1 MISQNY
7 ALVPLLALAAA
18 LANSPSNLQS
28 LRDAAPDAAGV
39 VYTQGG
45 AGGTSQLMVVDWSG
59 RTRVVSQGFHSASDP
74 AVSFDG
80 KRILFAGRRQSSD
93 RWQIFELNLDG
104 GEARQITR
112 EAQDCRQP
120 IYQSRV
126 FSLAVEEPWYQVAF
140 VSGGS
145 LYSAKLDGSMVQ
157 RLTYAGGDNQDPMVA
172 PDGRMIYASQGR
184 LFGVN
189 LDGTDYEQFAQ
200 YAGLAQRMAC
210 PTTKRQ
216 MVFVEGSGQLAVVSL
231 DRPLRT
237 RRVLTTAA
245 DGVFQS
251 PAALPNGE
259 VLVSRRGGGRSELW
273 RLDPETGKRGLVW
286 ADAGGDVLQPQLIAA
301 REEPA
306 GRGSVVDPKEPTA
319 MLYCLSVYT
328 GDLPRLMPKGS
339 AKRVRILKGP
349 ASAPVKL
356 GEVEVEEDGSFQ
368 VQLPAN
374 EAVKVQVLGA
384 AGQVMRSSAWF
395 WMRNRENRGCVGC
408 HEDRELAPENREA
421 QALLKKALN
430 LAHGAGGSR

>member
-1 MISQNY
+1 
-7 ALVPLLALAAA
+7 
-18 LANSPSNLQS
+18 LQS
-28 LRDAAPDAAGV
+28 LRDAAPDAAGIV
-39 VYTQGG
+39 FTRGG
-45 AGGTSQLMVVDWSG
+45 AGGASQLVVVDLAG
-59 RTRVVSQGFHSASDP
+59 QARVVSQGFHSAADP

-80 KRILFAGRRQSSD
+80 KRILFAGRRAATD
-93 RWQIFELNLDG
+93 RWQVFEMDRDG
-104 GEARQITR
+104 GGVRQITH

-126 FSLAVEEPWYQVAF
+126 FSMAVEEPWYQVAY

-145 LYSAKLDGSMVQ
+145 LYSAKMDGSMVQ
-157 RLTYAGGDNQDPMVA
+157 RLTYVGGDNQDPMVA

-200 YAGLAQRMAC
+200 HAGVAQRMAC
-210 PTTKRQ
+210 PTAKRQ
-216 MVFVEGSGQLAVVSL
+216 VVFVEGTGQLAVVSL
-231 DRPLRT
+231 ERPLHT

-245 DGVFQS
+245 EGVFQS

-259 VLVSRRGGGRSELW
+259 VLVSRRGGGKSEVW
-273 RLDPETGKRGLVW
+273 RLDPETGKRALVW
-286 ADAGGDVLQPQLIAA
+286 ADGGHDASQPQVLAA

-306 GRGSVVDPKEPTA
+306 GRGSVVDPKETSA

-339 AKRVRILKGP
+339 AKKVRILKGP
-349 ASAPVKL
+349 AAAPVKL

-384 AGQVMRSSAWF
+384 SGQVMRSSAWF

-430 LAHGAGGSR
+430 LAGGAGGSR